1 MLNSRLLFR
10 LRGRSPHLQRLQCR
24 RVPQLPQADGGLS
37 NVPNDRCSIGGC
49 KLPHGGGSPVE
60 LRTGGVRIELAAC
73 VVQACA
79 GEGCHQ
85 TGTWSELRAHS
96 PWCVAAEVNCPFC
109 EEPLKRADLKKHL
122 TEHHGAP
129 LVETTRS
136 TESPSSN
143 DSSSDSDSDS
153 SDSDSARRRDGTV
166 TIGVWEI
173 DVRRAPLSVAIVV
186 GRCKQFHHCIG
197 GEAPAQCACPFVIAT
212 ARTCFYDDIPTTHV
226 SVFTVFTEVTALR
239 HPMGHCEVSMHATDK
254 SPCGALVSSRCARAY
269 PVLARCDGGPRFAMT
284 DGLSGLRKAGS
295 ECSTRGAEGGLPVH
309 YDFSEHKKAGYEVRF
324 NPLEPSE
331 RGCRF
336 ASFKNPS
343 ERACFNG
350 LCVIAQLA
358 LSTNLALIK

>member
-1 MLNSRLLFR
+1 MTSQQQGPAQKKCRVECQSHKER
-10 LRGRSPHLQRLQCR
+10 CTQITALRKAATCSILGCSFVFEGEAHICSVCSAGVCPSCHKRMVASP
-24 RVPQLPQADGGLS
+24 

-166 TIGVWEI
+166 TIGVWEL

-186 GRCKQFHHCIG
+186 GRCKKNHHCIG

-284 DGLSGLRKAGS
+284 
-295 ECSTRGAEGGLPVH
+295 GGLVDCEKRDLSVRRAGPRVV
-309 YDFSEHKKAGYEVRF
+309 FRFTTISANIKKQVT
-324 NPLEPSE
+324 
-331 RGCRF
+331 
-336 ASFKNPS
+336 K
-343 ERACFNG
+343 
-350 LCVIAQLA
+350 
-358 LSTNLALIK
+358 